1 MGLMKASKVAGI
13 GSDAAGARAKGHKV
27 FVCRYWDEVL
37 NFQGTGSIAGAT
49 EAIEA
54 VEAAGWKLDNF
65 SYSWAP
71 EKKRGVSVM
80 VFRPVGEAPGTPPQE
95 RFRSVPEEVKSLPE

>member
-1 MGLMKASKVAGI
+1 MGVMKSTKVASI
-13 GSDAAGARAKGHKV
+13 GSDALAARARGHRV

-37 NFQGTGSIAGAT
+37 NFQTTGSVAGAT
-49 EAIEA
+49 EAIEV
-54 VEAAGWKLDNF
+54 VEGAGWTLDHF

-80 VFRPVGEAPGTPPQE
+80 VFRPSEFSSQTWEADGKTWI
-95 RFRSVPEEVKSLPE
+95 K